1 MDFLDTNIF
10 LRHLLQD
17 HTEHSP
23 KATAY
28 LLRIQEGET
37 QVFTS
42 DLVIFEVVY
51 TLQRTYKKSK
61 NAIKEAVLPLIDLPA
76 IYLPGKRSY
85 RQIFELYANLNISF
99 ADAYHIVF
107 MEKKKITNVASF
119 DRDFD
124 KAKKVSKIRRVKL

>member
-1 MDFLDTNIF
+1 MDFLDTNIL

-17 HTEHSP
+17 HAEYSP

-28 LLRIQEGET
+28 LLQIQEGRT
-37 QVFTS
+37 RVFTS
-42 DLVIFEVVY
+42 DLVIFEIVY
-51 TLQRTYKKSK
+51 TLQRTYKKPK
-61 NAIKEAVLPLIDLPA
+61 VTIKEAVLSLLELSA
-76 IYLPGKRSY
+76 IYLPGKRRYS
-85 RQIFELYANLNISF
+85 RVFELYTELNISF

-124 KAKKVSKIRRVKL
+124 RAKKVSKIRRVKL